1 MGLPVAD
8 GGHVEIGMLS
18 RGGVPWASQSHGQS
32 DGISREGF
40 DNGSGAR
47 TSNVGANDTP
57 NTIGAVE
64 TPESDHGINVAEPLE
79 QTGGC
84 GQVIV
89 QSHNGGGGSEDV
101 ESLEDLIKGMAKRT
115 GGLDAEEDKGACG
128 NKAGKDKVA
137 RRRGEDPTVLA
148 IVGKGMSESLKNDNT
163 AKPTVDQVVG
173 VKGDVQ
179 EGDERVVS
187 SSQKEERDHVDS

>member
-1 MGLPVAD
+1 MRLPVAD

-32 DGISREGF
+32 DGISRQGF

-47 TSNVGANDTP
+47 TSNVRANDTP
-57 NTIGAVE
+57 NTIGAVK
-64 TPESDHGINVAEPLE
+64 TPESNHGINVAEPLE
-79 QTGGC
+79 QTRGC

-89 QSHNGGGGSEDV
+89 QSHDGGGGCKDV

-128 NKAGKDKVA
+128 LGSVCK
-137 RRRGEDPTVLA
+137 
-148 IVGKGMSESLKNDNT
+148 
-163 AKPTVDQVVG
+163 
-173 VKGDVQ
+173 
-179 EGDERVVS
+179 
-187 SSQKEERDHVDS
+187 